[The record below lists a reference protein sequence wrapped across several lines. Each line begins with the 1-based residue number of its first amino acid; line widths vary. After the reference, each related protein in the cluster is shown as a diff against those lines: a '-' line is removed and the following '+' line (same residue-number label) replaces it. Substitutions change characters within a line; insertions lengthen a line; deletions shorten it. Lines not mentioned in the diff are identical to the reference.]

1 MTTEHSGEYSSEH
14 SSDPIIHSTG
24 DSAHTEAKSS
34 GTGHV
39 SSHDMTGS
47 LRADTN
53 HPELLSQTS
62 TQHQHPDNASDDN
75 DGLSAFVFRVEC
87 PGSPP
92 HRLQLTGNQ
101 YTLGSAE
108 GCSIRLRDE
117 HVLPLH
123 ATIRHTADE
132 LFIEGHNEQVVVN
145 GNYVDRCQLSIGDTL
160 QLGSYRFK
168 LVSNQRVSDT
178 AKERPVLT
186 NVLPPE
192 VEKALAR
199 SNGRKQA
206 AFTQDSNNLQELVT
220 QSRLEACVRR
230 EQLCEKREAKLED
243 DRSNL
248 KFRESD
254 LAKRLARL
262 EAEES
267 ASLELYD
274 QLSKRQAEIN
284 SLRAS
289 LQEKESLHL
298 QRETEY
304 RNKQMEFEQELSTRS
319 AQIESAQIENSLALE
334 KIESLAEE
342 IHSLR
347 KELTD
352 TEQQRDL
359 LELREQLQRK
369 EHEHLVRQL
378 ETDRDQMVSERA
390 EHQAKLR
397 SMESSL
403 QDLESLVASAE
414 SLDSQVDDNLEI
426 APESDTAGSESNL
439 NAESLGDHPSPEQ
452 LEHESLRQYMELSQE
467 NAKLIEELIELRRE
481 RDEKNGVSE
490 QLSEEVDESSSIE
503 NQPSDDSDDSAGLTQ
518 NQPEGAATDQEVK
531 TESGSN
537 QSWGSLLKNLG
548 QTPLNEID
556 HTTCSNTD
564 KNNKVAAVS
573 FDESIEETVTDNISN
588 DQVQEQDCLTSEQTA
603 ELSADH
609 LSGSQN
615 AESLLK
621 VQKESVEEAVHRL
634 LNQENQKDAHH
645 EEAPR
650 IASPISTQGRVDDDE
665 ATEVQSMTSRVI
677 TSIQTIL
684 SSEKETSRKKHVSD
698 QAILMRYAFAFA
710 AVIIGFICYRIV
722 PGQIRYIAVIMALA
736 LAAIYTSEGLSMSR
750 HRASR

>member
-24 DSAHTEAKSS
+24 DSAHTEVKSS

-75 DGLSAFVFRVEC
+75 EGLSAFVFRVEC

-145 GNYVDRCQLSIGDTL
+145 GDYVDRCQLSIGDTL

-248 KFRESD
+248 RFRESD

-342 IHSLR
+342 VHSLQ
-347 KELTD
+347 KELTE

-378 ETDRDQMVSERA
+378 ETDRDQMVSEIA

-414 SLDSQVDDNLEI
+414 SLDSQVCDNLEI

-481 RDEKNGVSE
+481 RAEKNGVSE

-518 NQPEGAATDQEVK
+518 NQPEGAATDQEVE

-573 FDESIEETVTDNISN
+573 FDKSNEETVTDNISN
-588 DQVQEQDCLTSEQTA
+588 DHVQEQDCLTSEQTA

-615 AESLLK
+615 AESLVK

-634 LNQENQKDAHH
+634 LNQENQKDANH

-650 IASPISTQGRVDDDE
+650 IASPISTQARVDDDE

-722 PGQIRYIAVIMALA
+722 PGQIRYIAVIIALA

>member
-62 TQHQHPDNASDDN
+62 TQRQHPDNASDDN

-117 HVLPLH
+117 NVLPLH

-145 GNYVDRCQLSIGDTL
+145 GDYVDRCQLSIGDTL

-342 IHSLR
+342 VHSLR
-347 KELTD
+347 KELTE

-439 NAESLGDHPSPEQ
+439 NAESLGNHSSPEQ

-573 FDESIEETVTDNISN
+573 FDESIEETVTDHISN
-588 DQVQEQDCLTSEQTA
+588 DHVQEQDCLSSEQTA

-634 LNQENQKDAHH
+634 LNQENQKDANH

-650 IASPISTQGRVDDDE
+650 IASPISTQARVDDDE
-665 ATEVQSMTSRVI
+665 ATEAQSMTSRVI

-722 PGQIRYIAVIMALA
+722 PGHIRYIAVIMALA

>member
-24 DSAHTEAKSS
+24 DSAHTEVKSS

-123 ATIRHTADE
+123 ATIRHTGDE

-145 GNYVDRCQLSIGDTL
+145 GDYVDRCQLSIGDTL

-168 LVSNQRVSDT
+168 LVSNQRVRDT

-248 KFRESD
+248 RFRESD

-342 IHSLR
+342 VHSLQ
-347 KELTD
+347 KELTE

-378 ETDRDQMVSERA
+378 ETDRDQMVSEIA

-481 RDEKNGVSE
+481 RAEKNGVSE

-518 NQPEGAATDQEVK
+518 NQPEGAATDQEVE

-556 HTTCSNTD
+556 HTTGSNTD

-573 FDESIEETVTDNISN
+573 FDKSNEETVTDNISN
-588 DQVQEQDCLTSEQTA
+588 DHVQEQDCLTSEQTA

-615 AESLLK
+615 AESLVK

-634 LNQENQKDAHH
+634 LNQENQKDANH

-650 IASPISTQGRVDDDE
+650 IASPISTQARVDDDE

>member
-439 NAESLGDHPSPEQ
+439 NSESLGNHPSPEQ
-452 LEHESLRQYMELSQE
+452 LEHESLRQYMELSKE

-490 QLSEEVDESSSIE
+490 QLSEEADESSSIE

-573 FDESIEETVTDNISN
+573 FDESIEEIVTDNISN
-588 DQVQEQDCLTSEQTA
+588 DHVREQDCLTSEQTA

-621 VQKESVEEAVHRL
+621 VQKESVEEAVYRL

>member
-62 TQHQHPDNASDDN
+62 TQRQHPDNASDDN

-117 HVLPLH
+117 NVLPLH

-145 GNYVDRCQLSIGDTL
+145 GDYVDRCQLSIGDTL

-342 IHSLR
+342 VHSLR
-347 KELTD
+347 KELTE

-378 ETDRDQMVSERA
+378 ETDRDQMVLERA

-439 NAESLGDHPSPEQ
+439 NAESLGNHSSPEQ

-531 TESGSN
+531 TESGSS

-588 DQVQEQDCLTSEQTA
+588 DHVREQDCLSSEQTA

-634 LNQENQKDAHH
+634 LNQENQKYANH

-650 IASPISTQGRVDDDE
+650 IASPISTQARVDDDE
-665 ATEVQSMTSRVI
+665 ATEAQSMTSRVI

-722 PGQIRYIAVIMALA
+722 PGHIRYIAVIMALA

>member
-439 NAESLGDHPSPEQ
+439 NAESLGNHPSPEQ

-573 FDESIEETVTDNISN
+573 FDKSNEETVTDNISN

>member
-34 GTGHV
+34 GTEHV

-62 TQHQHPDNASDDN
+62 TQRQHPDNASDDN

-145 GNYVDRCQLSIGDTL
+145 GDYVDRCQLSIGDTL

-274 QLSKRQAEIN
+274 PVSYT
-284 SLRAS
+284 
-289 LQEKESLHL
+289 HL
-298 QRETEY
+298 TLPTNRE
-304 RNKQMEFEQELSTRS
+304 
-319 AQIESAQIENSLALE
+319 
-334 KIESLAEE
+334 
-342 IHSLR
+342 
-347 KELTD
+347 
-352 TEQQRDL
+352 
-359 LELREQLQRK
+359 
-369 EHEHLVRQL
+369 V
-378 ETDRDQMVSERA
+378 
-390 EHQAKLR
+390 
-397 SMESSL
+397 
-403 QDLESLVASAE
+403 
-414 SLDSQVDDNLEI
+414 
-426 APESDTAGSESNL
+426 
-439 NAESLGDHPSPEQ
+439 
-452 LEHESLRQYMELSQE
+452 
-467 NAKLIEELIELRRE
+467 
-481 RDEKNGVSE
+481 
-490 QLSEEVDESSSIE
+490 
-503 NQPSDDSDDSAGLTQ
+503 
-518 NQPEGAATDQEVK
+518 
-531 TESGSN
+531 
-537 QSWGSLLKNLG
+537 
-548 QTPLNEID
+548 
-556 HTTCSNTD
+556 
-564 KNNKVAAVS
+564 
-573 FDESIEETVTDNISN
+573 
-588 DQVQEQDCLTSEQTA
+588 
-603 ELSADH
+603 
-609 LSGSQN
+609 
-615 AESLLK
+615 
-621 VQKESVEEAVHRL
+621 
-634 LNQENQKDAHH
+634 
-645 EEAPR
+645 
-650 IASPISTQGRVDDDE
+650 
-665 ATEVQSMTSRVI
+665 
-677 TSIQTIL
+677 
-684 SSEKETSRKKHVSD
+684 
-698 QAILMRYAFAFA
+698 
-710 AVIIGFICYRIV
+710 
-722 PGQIRYIAVIMALA
+722 
-736 LAAIYTSEGLSMSR
+736 
-750 HRASR
+750 

>member
-62 TQHQHPDNASDDN
+62 TQRQHPDNASDDN

-117 HVLPLH
+117 NVLPLH

-145 GNYVDRCQLSIGDTL
+145 GDYVDRCQLSIGDTL

-342 IHSLR
+342 VHSLR
-347 KELTD
+347 KELTE

-378 ETDRDQMVSERA
+378 ETDRDQMVLERA

-439 NAESLGDHPSPEQ
+439 NAESLGNHSSPEQ

-588 DQVQEQDCLTSEQTA
+588 DHVREQDCLSSEQTA

-634 LNQENQKDAHH
+634 LNQENQKYANH

-650 IASPISTQGRVDDDE
+650 IASPISTQARVDDDE
-665 ATEVQSMTSRVI
+665 ATEAQSMTSRVI

-722 PGQIRYIAVIMALA
+722 PGHIRYIAVIMALA

>member
-62 TQHQHPDNASDDN
+62 TQRQHPDNASDDN

-117 HVLPLH
+117 NVLPLH

-145 GNYVDRCQLSIGDTL
+145 GDYVDRCQLSIGDTL

-342 IHSLR
+342 VHSLR
-347 KELTD
+347 KELTE

-439 NAESLGDHPSPEQ
+439 NAESLGNHSSPEQ

-588 DQVQEQDCLTSEQTA
+588 DHVQEQDCLSSEQTA

-634 LNQENQKDAHH
+634 LNQENQKDANH

-650 IASPISTQGRVDDDE
+650 IASPISTQARVDDDE
-665 ATEVQSMTSRVI
+665 ATEAQSMTSRVI

-722 PGQIRYIAVIMALA
+722 PGHIRYIAVIMALA

>member
-24 DSAHTEAKSS
+24 DSAHTEVKSS

-123 ATIRHTADE
+123 ATIRHTGDE

-145 GNYVDRCQLSIGDTL
+145 GDYVDRCQLSIGDTL

-248 KFRESD
+248 RFRESD

-342 IHSLR
+342 VHSLQ
-347 KELTD
+347 KELTE

-481 RDEKNGVSE
+481 RAEKNGVSE

-518 NQPEGAATDQEVK
+518 NQPEGAATDQEVE

-556 HTTCSNTD
+556 HTTGSNTD

-573 FDESIEETVTDNISN
+573 FDKSNEETVTDNISN
-588 DQVQEQDCLTSEQTA
+588 DHVQEQDCLTSEQTA

-615 AESLLK
+615 AESLVK

-634 LNQENQKDAHH
+634 LNQENQKDANH

-650 IASPISTQGRVDDDE
+650 IASPISTQARVDDDE

>member
-62 TQHQHPDNASDDN
+62 TQRQHPDNASDDN

-145 GNYVDRCQLSIGDTL
+145 GDYVDRCQLSIGDTL

-342 IHSLR
+342 VHSLR
-347 KELTD
+347 KELTE

-439 NAESLGDHPSPEQ
+439 NAESLGNHSSPEQ

-531 TESGSN
+531 TESGSS

-588 DQVQEQDCLTSEQTA
+588 DHVREQDCLSSEQTA

-634 LNQENQKDAHH
+634 LNQENQKDANH

-650 IASPISTQGRVDDDE
+650 IASPISTQARVDDDE
-665 ATEVQSMTSRVI
+665 ATETQSMTSRVI

-722 PGQIRYIAVIMALA
+722 PGQIRYIAVTMALA

>member
-62 TQHQHPDNASDDN
+62 TQRQHPDNASDDN

-117 HVLPLH
+117 NVLPLH

-145 GNYVDRCQLSIGDTL
+145 GDYVDRCQLSIGDTL

-342 IHSLR
+342 VHSLR
-347 KELTD
+347 KELTE

-439 NAESLGDHPSPEQ
+439 NAESLGNHSSPEQ

-531 TESGSN
+531 TESGSS

-588 DQVQEQDCLTSEQTA
+588 DHVREQDCLSSEQTA

-634 LNQENQKDAHH
+634 LNQENQKDANH

-650 IASPISTQGRVDDDE
+650 IASPISTQARVDDDE
-665 ATEVQSMTSRVI
+665 ATEAQSMTSRVI

-722 PGQIRYIAVIMALA
+722 PGHIRYIAVIMALA

>member
-62 TQHQHPDNASDDN
+62 TQRQHPDNASDDN

-145 GNYVDRCQLSIGDTL
+145 GDYVDRCQLSIGDTL

-342 IHSLR
+342 VHSLR
-347 KELTD
+347 KELTE

-439 NAESLGDHPSPEQ
+439 NAESLGNHSSPEQ

-531 TESGSN
+531 TESGSS

-588 DQVQEQDCLTSEQTA
+588 DHVREQDCLSSEQTA

-634 LNQENQKDAHH
+634 LNQENQKDANH

-650 IASPISTQGRVDDDE
+650 IASPISTQARVDDDE
-665 ATEVQSMTSRVI
+665 ATEAQSMTSRVI

-722 PGQIRYIAVIMALA
+722 PGHIRYIAVIMALA

>member
-62 TQHQHPDNASDDN
+62 TQRQHPDNASDDN

-117 HVLPLH
+117 NVLPLH

-145 GNYVDRCQLSIGDTL
+145 GDYVDRCQLSIGDTL

-342 IHSLR
+342 VHSLR
-347 KELTD
+347 KELTE

-439 NAESLGDHPSPEQ
+439 NAESLGNHSSPEQ

-588 DQVQEQDCLTSEQTA
+588 DHVREQDCLSSEQTA

-634 LNQENQKDAHH
+634 LNQENQKDANH

-650 IASPISTQGRVDDDE
+650 IASPISTQARVDDDE
-665 ATEVQSMTSRVI
+665 ATEAQSMTSRVI

-722 PGQIRYIAVIMALA
+722 PGHIRYIAVIMALA

>member
-62 TQHQHPDNASDDN
+62 TQRQHPDNASDDN

-145 GNYVDRCQLSIGDTL
+145 GDYVDRCQLSIGDTL

-342 IHSLR
+342 VHSLR
-347 KELTD
+347 KELTE

-426 APESDTAGSESNL
+426 APEPDTAGSESNV
-439 NAESLGDHPSPEQ
+439 NAESLGNHSSPEQ

-573 FDESIEETVTDNISN
+573 FDESIEETVTDHISN
-588 DQVQEQDCLTSEQTA
+588 DHVQEQDCLSSEQTA

-634 LNQENQKDAHH
+634 LNQENQKDANH

-650 IASPISTQGRVDDDE
+650 IASPISTQARVDDDE
-665 ATEVQSMTSRVI
+665 ATEAQSMTSRVI

-722 PGQIRYIAVIMALA
+722 PGHIRYIAVIMALA

>member
-24 DSAHTEAKSS
+24 DSAHTEVKSS

-123 ATIRHTADE
+123 ATIRHTGDE

-145 GNYVDRCQLSIGDTL
+145 GDYVDRCQLSIGDTL

-168 LVSNQRVSDT
+168 LVSNQRVRDT

-248 KFRESD
+248 RFRESD

-342 IHSLR
+342 VHSLQ
-347 KELTD
+347 KELTE

-481 RDEKNGVSE
+481 RAEKNGVSE

-518 NQPEGAATDQEVK
+518 NQPEGAATDQEVE

-556 HTTCSNTD
+556 HTTGSNTD

-573 FDESIEETVTDNISN
+573 FDKSNEETVTDNISN
-588 DQVQEQDCLTSEQTA
+588 DHVQEQDCLTSEQTA

-615 AESLLK
+615 AESLVK

-634 LNQENQKDAHH
+634 LNQENQKDANH

-650 IASPISTQGRVDDDE
+650 IASPISTQARVDDDE

>member
-439 NAESLGDHPSPEQ
+439 NAESLGNHPSPEQ

-573 FDESIEETVTDNISN
+573 FDKSNEETVTDNISN
-588 DQVQEQDCLTSEQTA
+588 DHVQEQDFLTSEQPA

-650 IASPISTQGRVDDDE
+650 IASPISTQARVDDDE
-665 ATEVQSMTSRVI
+665 ATEAQSMTSRVI

>member
-62 TQHQHPDNASDDN
+62 TQRQHPDNASDDN

-117 HVLPLH
+117 NVLPLH

-145 GNYVDRCQLSIGDTL
+145 GDYVDRCQLSIGDTL

-342 IHSLR
+342 VHSLR
-347 KELTD
+347 KELTE

-439 NAESLGDHPSPEQ
+439 NAESLGDHPSPKQ

-531 TESGSN
+531 TESGSR

-573 FDESIEETVTDNISN
+573 FDESIEETVTDHISN
-588 DQVQEQDCLTSEQTA
+588 DHVQEQDCLSSEQTA

-634 LNQENQKDAHH
+634 LNQENQKDANH

-650 IASPISTQGRVDDDE
+650 IASPISTQARVDDDE
-665 ATEVQSMTSRVI
+665 ATEAQSMTSRVI

-722 PGQIRYIAVIMALA
+722 PGHIRYIAVIMALA

>member
-62 TQHQHPDNASDDN
+62 TQRQHPDNASDDN

-117 HVLPLH
+117 NVLPLH

-145 GNYVDRCQLSIGDTL
+145 GDYVDRCQLSIGDTL

-342 IHSLR
+342 VHSLR
-347 KELTD
+347 KELTE

-588 DQVQEQDCLTSEQTA
+588 DHVQEQDCLTSEQTA

-634 LNQENQKDAHH
+634 LNQENQKDANH

-650 IASPISTQGRVDDDE
+650 IASPISTQARVDDDE
-665 ATEVQSMTSRVI
+665 ATEAQSMTSRVI

-722 PGQIRYIAVIMALA
+722 PGHIRYIAVIMALA

>member
-62 TQHQHPDNASDDN
+62 TQRQHPDNASDDN

-117 HVLPLH
+117 NVLPLH

-145 GNYVDRCQLSIGDTL
+145 GDYVDRCQLSIGDTL

-342 IHSLR
+342 VHSLR
-347 KELTD
+347 KELTE

-414 SLDSQVDDNLEI
+414 SLDSQVDDNLET

-531 TESGSN
+531 TESGSS

-588 DQVQEQDCLTSEQTA
+588 DHVREQDCLSSEQTA

-634 LNQENQKDAHH
+634 LNQENQKDANH

-650 IASPISTQGRVDDDE
+650 IASPISTQARVDDDE
-665 ATEVQSMTSRVI
+665 ATEAQSMTSRVI

-722 PGQIRYIAVIMALA
+722 PGHIRYIAVIMALA

>member
-1 MTTEHSGEYSSEH
+1 M
-14 SSDPIIHSTG
+14 
-24 DSAHTEAKSS
+24 
-34 GTGHV
+34 
-39 SSHDMTGS
+39 
-47 LRADTN
+47 L
-53 HPELLSQTS
+53 HPFARR
-62 TQHQHPDNASDDN
+62 N
-75 DGLSAFVFRVEC
+75 
-87 PGSPP
+87 
-92 HRLQLTGNQ
+92 
-101 YTLGSAE
+101 
-108 GCSIRLRDE
+108 
-117 HVLPLH
+117 VLPLH

-145 GNYVDRCQLSIGDTL
+145 GDYVDRCQLSIGDTL

-289 LQEKESLHL
+289 LQAKESLHL

-342 IHSLR
+342 VHSLR
-347 KELTD
+347 KELTE

-378 ETDRDQMVSERA
+378 ETDRDQTVLERA

-439 NAESLGDHPSPEQ
+439 NAESLGNYSSPEQ

-531 TESGSN
+531 TESGSS

-588 DQVQEQDCLTSEQTA
+588 DHVQEQDCLTSEQTA
-603 ELSADH
+603 ELSAGH

-634 LNQENQKDAHH
+634 LNQENQKYANH

-650 IASPISTQGRVDDDE
+650 IASPISTQARVDDDE
-665 ATEVQSMTSRVI
+665 ATETQSMTSRVI

-722 PGQIRYIAVIMALA
+722 PGHIRYIAVIMALA

>member
-24 DSAHTEAKSS
+24 DSAHTEVKSS

-75 DGLSAFVFRVEC
+75 EGLSAFVFRVEC

-145 GNYVDRCQLSIGDTL
+145 GDYVDRCQLSIGDTL

-248 KFRESD
+248 RFRESD

-342 IHSLR
+342 VHSLQ
-347 KELTD
+347 KELTE

-378 ETDRDQMVSERA
+378 ETDRDQMVSEIA

-481 RDEKNGVSE
+481 RAEKNGVSE

-518 NQPEGAATDQEVK
+518 NQPEGAATDQEVE

-573 FDESIEETVTDNISN
+573 FDKSNEETVTDNISN
-588 DQVQEQDCLTSEQTA
+588 DHVQEQDCLTSEQTA

-615 AESLLK
+615 AESLVK

-634 LNQENQKDAHH
+634 LNQENQKDANH

-650 IASPISTQGRVDDDE
+650 IASPISTQARVDDDE

-722 PGQIRYIAVIMALA
+722 PGQIRYIAVIIALA